1 MLLIRTF
8 RNISKLSSPQINL
21 NFSQYRE
28 LRKISRPIIKYEQ
41 YDVTTP
47 QPTEIPQIQHE
58 NVSTHLTKPKQP
70 EDELPALPKAEKDYV
85 PTFNLAAYVNKSE
98 CLQQLLK
105 LGVDLSR
112 IEKRNGLAE
121 FVLKLD
127 FERNIKPHLMFLH
140 DLGVQ
145 PEHFG
150 ELITKNPLIFKE
162 DLDDLQVR
170 VNYLQ
175 VKKFKDHQIT
185 RIVTKNPYWL
195 MFSTKRID
203 KRLGYF
209 QENFKLSGDDV
220 RFLAAKQPRLITYN
234 MEHIRKNMFCITEEM
249 GFELEELRC
258 LLLNKPK
265 LWMLNSDEL
274 IERFDYAHNVMK
286 LSHDMIIQFPEI
298 LLSREFRIR
307 ERHEFLKSLGRAQYN
322 PTQDLYVSPKTLV
335 EGNDKDFVKNV
346 AKCDM
351 QMYEMFLRTR

>member
-1 MLLIRTF
+1 MLFLRIF
-8 RNISKLSSPQINL
+8 RNISKLSNPQINL
-21 NFSQYRE
+21 NFSQCRQ
-28 LRKISRPIIKYEQ
+28 LRKITRPIIKPEQ
-41 YDVTTP
+41 YAVTTQKP
-47 QPTEIPQIQHE
+47 IKSTEIQSESYTNHLEKVHE
-58 NVSTHLTKPKQP
+58 P
-70 EDELPALPKAEKDYV
+70 EDQLPALPKAEKDYV

-105 LGVDLSR
+105 LGVNLNS
-112 IEKRNGLAE
+112 IEKRKGLAE

-127 FERNIKPHLMFLH
+127 FEKNIKPHLMFLH
-140 DLGVQ
+140 DLGVPPKQ
-145 PEHFG
+145 FG

-162 DLDDLQVR
+162 NLDDLQVR

-175 VKKFKDHQIT
+175 AKKFNDHQIT

-220 RFLAAKQPRLITYN
+220 RFLAAKQPRLITYS

-274 IERFDYAHNVMK
+274 IERFAYAHNEMK
-286 LSHDMIIQFPEI
+286 LSHEMIVQFPEI

-307 ERHEFLKSLGRAQYN
+307 ERHEFLKTLGRAQYD
-322 PTQDLYVSPKTLV
+322 PHKDLYVSPKTLV
-335 EGNDKDFVKNV
+335 EGNDRDFVVNV

-351 QMYEMFLRTR
+351 EMYEMFLKTR